1 MIVTE
6 ETLDWL
12 EATDAP
18 DPARHTEAD
27 CVHDPGPDDVGGGDP
42 VHELVDPKRVLTDPV
57 ITIVGA
63 VLVTLAMTFQ
73 VVGIITVVRWFL

>member
-18 DPARHTEAD
+18 DPVRHTETD
-27 CVHDPGPDDVGGGDP
+27 RVLDPRPDDVGDDGPGD
-42 VHELVDPKRVLTDPV
+42 ELVDPKRVLTDPV

-63 VLVTLAMTFQ
+63 VLVTVAMTFQ
-73 VVGIITVVRWFL
+73 VVGAITVVRWFL